1 MVSQDFYETLGVGRQ
16 ASAADIKKAYRRLA
30 KEFHPDRN
38 PDGAAEDKFRQIS
51 EAYQVL
57 SDDQKRAA
65 YDQFGTAA
73 FEGIGQGG
81 AGFDA
86 GGFQGFGASFA
97 DVFDDLFGEF
107 RGRRTGTQTRGGD
120 VRYNLE
126 ITLEDAF
133 KGRSTKIRVPSTVNC
148 GDCEGSG
155 AAGDSRPTACSTC
168 NGVGRVRERQSF
180 GFAMVIERSCPACH
194 GAGQVISNPCT
205 NCSGAGRVRKEKAI
219 SINIPA
225 GVEEGTR
232 VRLAGEGEVG
242 VRDGPPGDLYIFI
255 SLKDHQLF
263 QREGHNLY
271 CRVPIPMTAAAL
283 GGSIDVPSLDG
294 IRTAVTVP
302 AGTQA
307 GHQFR
312 LKGKGM
318 PAMRGAGPSGDLYV
332 QALVETPVNLSK
344 KQQELLRNFES
355 VGKGKKT
362 NPETE
367 GFLQK
372 LKEFWEGLKD

>member
-1 MVSQDFYETLGVGRQ
+1 MATQDLYETLGVGRE
-16 ASAADIKKAYRRLA
+16 ANAADIKKAYRRLA

-38 PDGAAEDKFRQIS
+38 SDSAAEDKFRQIS

-57 SDDQKRAA
+57 SDNQKRAA
-65 YDQFGTAA
+65 YDQFGAAA
-73 FEGIGQGG
+73 FEGGGEGG
-81 AGFDA
+81 AGFGF
-86 GGFQGFGASFA
+86 GGLQGFGASFA

-107 RGRRTGTQTRGGD
+107 RGRRTGTGTQTRGGD

-133 KGRSTKIRVPSTVNC
+133 KGRSTQIRVPSTVSC
-148 GDCEGSG
+148 GDCKGSG
-155 AAGDSRPTACSTC
+155 AAGDSRPTACTTC
-168 NGVGRVRERQSF
+168 NGVGRVRAQQ
-180 GFAMVIERSCPACH
+180 GFFTIERICPACH
-194 GAGQVISNPCT
+194 GAGQVIKDPCT
-205 NCSGAGRVRKEKAI
+205 NCGGAGQVQKEKNL
-219 SINIPA
+219 SVNIPA

-232 VRLAGEGEVG
+232 IRLPGEGEAG
-242 VRDGPPGDLYIFI
+242 VRGGPPGDLYIFL
-255 SLKDHQLF
+255 SLEDHRLF
-263 QREGHNLY
+263 QREGRNLY
-271 CRVPIPMTAAAL
+271 CRVPIPMTTAAL

-294 IRTAVTVP
+294 ARATVSVP

-318 PAMRGAGPSGDLYV
+318 PAMRGGRPSGDLYV
-332 QALVETPVNLSK
+332 QALVETPVNLGK
-344 KQQELLRNFES
+344 KQQELLRDFEGAS
-355 VGKGKKT
+355 KGKST

-372 LKEFWEGLKD
+372 LKEFWDDLKD